1 MQFITL
7 DVISRSL
14 GEVGSTILYIAV
26 ATVVL
31 ELIVYFLWEPL
42 GRFSQAVDRALK
54 FLGDPIRH
62 AISTLLWIGVMIFAV
77 GAIGVGEQQSPI
89 AAYWPLAVVAVLLAI
104 FISPNAVTIFR
115 GEFRLAYMLITP
127 AIVGLM
133 LLVVF
138 PLLWEVRVSMTN
150 LNPRHFK
157 SPDFVGFENY
167 VEVFTRP
174 VLKQVTF
181 FPVFLRTV
189 LWTAINVFFHL
200 TLGMGLALLLN
211 RSLRFKGVYRTLL
224 ILPWAIPQVIAALA
238 WRGEF
243 HYEYGFPNIMLQQ
256 LGFEAIPWKTDPTW
270 NFVAML
276 ITNIWLGVPFMMVI
290 ILGGLQSISGEYYE
304 AADIDGASSWQQ
316 FRRITLPLLRPVLTP
331 AIILGTIWT
340 WNNFNVPFFINENE
354 LETSDTLVTA
364 VFRSAFQYFNLAD
377 AAAFAFVLFGILLL
391 FSIVYI
397 RVSGGLQGV
406 YE

>member
-31 ELIVYFLWEPL
+31 ELIVYFLWKPL
-42 GRFSQAVDRALK
+42 GRFSQAVDRVLK

-62 AISTLLWIGVMIFAV
+62 LLSTILWIGIVIFAV

-89 AAYWPLAVVAVLLAI
+89 AAYWPLAVVAVLLAV

-157 SPDFVGFENY
+157 SPDFIGFENY
-167 VEVFTRP
+167 IEVFTRP

-189 LWTAINVFFHL
+189 LWTVINVFFHL

-211 RSLRFKGVYRTLL
+211 RSLRFKGAYRTLL

-243 HYEYGFPNIMLQQ
+243 HYEYGFPNIMLRQMG
-256 LGFEAIPWKTDPTW
+256 LEAIPWKTDPTW
-270 NFVAML
+270 NFAAML